1 MRRVAS
7 IVTGRRSK
15 WVILAVWV
23 VAIFAVFPLG
33 SKLSDKTSD
42 DTQSFLPSSAE
53 STEVVRQ
60 LDEEFPGG
68 ETDQAI
74 IVYQRDGGLTAAD
87 KQKIAADQQAIN
99 EAGPQK
105 INVVGPQ
112 QVPFTAGASPD
123 LVT

>member
-1 MRRVAS
+1 MVE
-7 IVTGRRSK
+7 RSNSSGAFSQPGIPK
-15 WVILAVWV
+15 RTCSCMSTTPSAP
-23 VAIFAVFPLG
+23 VFG
-33 SKLSDKTSD
+33 SMETSD

-87 KQKIAADQQAIN
+87 LPKACA
-99 EAGPQK
+99 P
-105 INVVGPQ
+105 
-112 QVPFTAGASPD
+112 
-123 LVT
+123 